1 MVSFDD
7 FFNMRKNQI
16 AKMCIGFNNVTNS
29 HIEYEDLFQE
39 ASLKLFEIYE
49 GDKPLDVNFTLKI
62 VRDHLINYVK
72 KNSVNQEIPVGLKP
86 QKFLE

>member
-16 AKMCIGFNNVTNS
+16 AKMCIGFNDTTNN

-39 ASLKLFEIYE
+39 ASLKLFELYQNK
-49 GDKPLDVNFTLKI
+49 KPLDVNFTLRT
-62 VRDHLINYVK
+62 VRNHLIDYVK